1 MSIVIQ
7 EEIKALHA
15 VTTAEDVLTVLLTR
29 SLKSLLTGALV
40 YRVSTLKYCFLNG
53 SPLSHF
59 LAQW

>member
-1 MSIVIQ
+1 MSILIQ
-7 EEIKALHA
+7 EEIKALRA

-29 SLKSLLTGALV
+29 SLKSLLTRTLV
-40 YRVSTLKYCFLNG
+40 YRVYILKYCFLNG